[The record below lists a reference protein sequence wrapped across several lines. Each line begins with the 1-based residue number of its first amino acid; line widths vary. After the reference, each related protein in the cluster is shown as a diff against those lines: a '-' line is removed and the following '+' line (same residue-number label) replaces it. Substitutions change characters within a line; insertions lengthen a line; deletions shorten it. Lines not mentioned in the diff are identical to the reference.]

1 MPYAHQVLN
10 GDRALDLDV
19 DQGRCHKCTL
29 PALLKQLIAM
39 GRGHIGQLPVGD
51 LPEVLTLQSER
62 PQRKEVEFVSGLP
75 APGSRVQ
82 SFFASSS

>member
-1 MPYAHQVLN
+1 MPDPHQVLN
-10 GDRALDLDV
+10 RDRALDLDV
-19 DQGRCHKCTL
+19 DQGCRHERSL

-39 GRGHIGQLPVGD
+39 GRYHVGQLAISD
-51 LPEVLTLQSER
+51 LPKILASQPKR